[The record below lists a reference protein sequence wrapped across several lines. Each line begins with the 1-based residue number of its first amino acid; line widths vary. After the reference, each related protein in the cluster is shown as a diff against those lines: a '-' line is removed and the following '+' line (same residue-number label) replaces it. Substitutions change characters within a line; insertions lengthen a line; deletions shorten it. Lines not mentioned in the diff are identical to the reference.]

1 VAFVLWLWFA
11 FMLSRIGLAAPTER
25 IYSWQEL
32 RKWALNPSPLPDDQ
46 ELNLGISLKY
56 SLPVLTLLFS
66 GVAARLL
73 TRSLLLLA
81 AWGTATWAASMLLSI
96 SYVRRKGTEAI
107 MTEYGF
113 GLRGVML
120 FHTLLY
126 LPIYAFAA
134 FMAGLLIRS
143 L

>member
-1 VAFVLWLWFA
+1 VGRRVYLALRLGVAFVLWLWFA

-81 AWGTATWAASMLLSI
+81 AWGTATWAASMLLSPH
-96 SYVRRKGTEAI
+96 
-107 MTEYGF
+107 
-113 GLRGVML
+113 
-120 FHTLLY
+120 FHFELHL
-126 LPIYAFAA
+126 
-134 FMAGLLIRS
+134 
-143 L
+143 